1 MSAASELI
9 PSGMP
14 DPDLVRKAE
23 AFILTLPQVD
33 LQTRHEIHAGVSTR
47 AIFVPAGTH
56 VTGAQTNLDNTC
68 IVFGDITVTTDEGP
82 KRLTGFHVIKA
93 KAGAKR
99 YGVAHAD
106 TWWITVHHT
115 TLTDQKAVENEMTIE
130 ADMLQTR
137 RDGIVY
143 QGATKWLSD

>member
-1 MSAASELI
+1 MNALI
-9 PSGMP
+9 KTGMP
-14 DPDLVRKAE
+14 HPDVVRQAE
-23 AFILTLPQVD
+23 AFLLTLPQID
-33 LQTRHEIHAGVSTR
+33 LKTQREVFAGVSTR

-68 IVFGDITVTTDEGP
+68 IVLGDITVTTDDGP
-82 KRLTGFHVIKA
+82 RRLTGFHIIKA

-115 TLTDQKAVENEMTIE
+115 ALTNVEEVEREMTDE
-130 ADMLQTR
+130 AARLQTSIAR
-137 RDGIVY
+137 LASER
-143 QGATKWLSD
+143 ATLLEA